1 VIDKEKLPIQT
12 ENMPIGAEKAA
23 GSIGWHDPAYH
34 NSRLRTLKLHNN
46 KE

>member
-12 ENMPIGAEKAA
+12 ENMPIGAEKA